1 LGAEE
6 IHREKKVNKLGER
19 MRDGQKKERKRERE
33 RMRDRQK
40 KKEKMIKKERDRKGV
55 QGSARV
61 T

>member
-40 KKEKMIKKERDRKGV
+40 KKEKM
-55 QGSARV
+55 
-61 T
+61 

>member
-33 RMRDRQK
+33 R
-40 KKEKMIKKERDRKGV
+40 E
-55 QGSARV
+55 
-61 T
+61 